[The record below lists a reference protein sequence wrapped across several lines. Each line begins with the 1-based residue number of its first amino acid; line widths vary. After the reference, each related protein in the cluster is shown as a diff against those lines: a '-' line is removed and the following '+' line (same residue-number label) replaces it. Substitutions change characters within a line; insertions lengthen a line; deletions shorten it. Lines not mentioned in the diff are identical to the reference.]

1 LTGSQHRSFVGA
13 SQWAGKGFGPTPS
26 KLERDRERLRQ
37 RHHVAKR
44 ELSAAETELARAA
57 SIHGEASAERG
68 AAEAR
73 RKAAEKRLSDVS
85 ERLFQTKFR
94 RAASIARLPVEE
106 HEVATLATVS
116 AFIVFLL
123 ALLISPLALPVFGI
137 DLSMALAYGFMA
149 SAIGSVGAYYW
160 ARSYPFMLAR
170 RQKVL
175 SLGRAPEAVCYMAM
189 SMQLAPSLD
198 RAVAFGSE
206 HSEEPLSSALR
217 RVPWDVYTRRS
228 SSVEGAYR
236 SFVEEWGEG
245 NEEMKMSFQSL
256 MAAAAEREPAGRK
269 RVLAKANE
277 VALDGTKHRIE
288 EYAAGLAAPS
298 TILFALGILLP
309 LVVGSILPLA
319 ALGNMSVGSAAV
331 PGIGGAT
338 VHPAAIVLMMDVIFP
353 LAAFAYASTI
363 ISKRPGT
370 STPQSIENATTR
382 SAMWR
387 AIAVLAIFSLAAG
400 GFVLFGGEAGLLAG
414 ALLALGGV
422 SLSLGYYLKAWT
434 RHGKEVRERVARLE
448 AEFPDAL
455 FQLGRRV
462 DEGLPLEVAMRRV
475 ADAMKGTEV
484 AGLFSRASSVARCMG
499 VPMEEA
505 LFDPKIGVMAR
516 YPSRT
521 VAATM
526 SAVIDAVGK
535 DPSAAGKMMADLSG
549 YLRDLRKIDQNV
561 KVQLGGTVDNMQS
574 TATLFAPLIMGVTV
588 GLYALLGETFASLG
602 SPDMMPLWLFALV
615 LGVYLML
622 MVVVIS
628 HFSANLLNVGDTFE
642 FRRRLGTALPLAWAV
657 YAVALAMSYMW
668 FA

>member
-1 LTGSQHRSFVGA
+1 MTGSRHRLFVGA
-13 SQWAGKGFGPTPS
+13 CKWAGKAFGPSPP
-26 KLERDRERLRQ
+26 KLERDRERSRRL
-37 RHHVAKR
+37 HHVAKR
-44 ELSAAETELARAA
+44 ELSAAETALARAS
-57 SIHGEASAERG
+57 SIHDEGSAERR
-68 AAEAR
+68 AVEAR
-73 RKAAEKRLSDVS
+73 RKLAERRLSDAS

-94 RAASIARLPVEE
+94 RAASMARLPVGE
-106 HEVATLATVS
+106 HEVAALATVS
-116 AFIVFLL
+116 SFIVFLL
-123 ALLISPLALPVFGI
+123 ALLISPLALPMFGM
-137 DLSMALAYGFMA
+137 DFSMALAYGFLA
-149 SAIGSVGAYYW
+149 GAIGSVGAYYW
-160 ARSYPFMLAR
+160 ARNYPFMLAKR
-170 RQKVL
+170 EKVL

-198 RAVAFGSE
+198 RAVAFASE

-245 NEEMKMSFQSL
+245 NEELKMSFQSL
-256 MAAAAEREPAGRK
+256 MAAAAEGESQGRK

-277 VALDGTKHRIE
+277 VALDGTKRRIE

-298 TILFALGILLP
+298 TVLFALGILLP

-319 ALGNMSVGSAAV
+319 ALGSMDFSGSAI
-331 PGIGGAT
+331 PGMGGAT
-338 VHPAAIVLMMDVIFP
+338 VHPAVIVLMMDVVFP

-363 ISKRPGT
+363 LSKRPGT
-370 STPQSIENATTR
+370 STPQSIGNAAARATI
-382 SAMWR
+382 WR
-387 AIAVLAIFSLAAG
+387 ALAVLALFSITAG
-400 GFVLFGGEAGLLAG
+400 ASILLGGEAGPLAG
-414 ALLALGGV
+414 ALLTLGGV
-422 SLSLGYYLKAWT
+422 SVSSGYYLMAWA
-434 RHGKEVRERVARLE
+434 RHGQEVRERVARLE

-462 DEGLPLEVAMRRV
+462 DEGLPLEVALHRV
-475 ADAMKGTEV
+475 ADTMKGTE
-484 AGLFSRASSVARCMG
+484 AEALFSGASGIARCMG
-499 VPMEEA
+499 VPIEDA
-505 LFDPKIGVMAR
+505 LFDPKIGIMAR

-526 SAVIDAVGK
+526 SAVIEAVGK

-628 HFSANLLNVGDTFE
+628 HFSANLLNVGDAFE
-642 FRRRLGTALPLAWAV
+642 FRRRLGRALPMAWAV
-657 YAVALAMSYMW
+657 YAAALAMSYAW